1 MSNSQPTHVI
11 HFSSDLRH
19 LLLDTNPT
27 RLRCNDSFVHP
38 SRRTHPTQKFV
49 RRHQHD
55 LTSAQA
61 RTPADLASH
70 RSQEIPEQQLGRK
83 TLLHSELLAQIVQS
97 SLTCQVV
104 LHLLPLVLFSQR
116 GSLSFCPRRAGFFP
130 DVTARGVRLLNRH
143 LLISSVFRYSWHI
156 PLHLAQLE
164 LFSSLSL
171 ALSRRSKTIYVI
183 KNTGKLL
190 LDLFIQKTLGPQKY
204 FQWLKIFYS

>member
-11 HFSSDLRH
+11 YFSSDLRH
-19 LLLDTNPT
+19 LLPDTNPT

-49 RRHQHD
+49 RPHQHD

-116 GSLSFCPRRAGFFP
+116 GSLPFCPRRAGFFLMSP
-130 DVTARGVRLLNRH
+130 PEASVRLLNRH

-171 ALSRRSKTIYVI
+171 ALSRRFCLCTHSS
-183 KNTGKLL
+183 LL
-190 LDLFIQKTLGPQKY
+190 FPSRFSQ
-204 FQWLKIFYS
+204 